1 MPLRYNQTLCHFSA
15 FICIFSSEVCLH
27 QGQFSSDSRL
37 PHTRLL
43 QGLEGF
49 PTGSALPGPG
59 VRDSLVQQCVCG
71 SFTTWW
77 DKEWVSLP
85 KQGRRSV
92 WFVSWGA
99 IAPLGCR
106 FLFQPTWG
114 AVSSCWQ
121 PAYLTSG
128 TLFLSDVI
136 PLVPLTVLYVPMST
150 SRFTSLATGSLW

>member
-1 MPLRYNQTLCHFSA
+1 MLHNSTLWDSTA
-15 FICIFSSEVCLH
+15 FLCILLVESHLH
-27 QGQFSSDSRL
+27 HGQFSSCSYL
-37 PHTRLL
+37 PHTSFL

-92 WFVSWGA
+92 WFVSWGT